1 MRKQKELEASI
12 LSLREN
18 ITAFAKDLKH
28 ALKAEMA
35 EAKEEKDEKSNH

>member
-1 MRKQKELEASI
+1 MRKQKEPEVSI

-18 ITAFAKDLKH
+18 ITTFIKDLNNI
-28 ALKAEMA
+28 LRL